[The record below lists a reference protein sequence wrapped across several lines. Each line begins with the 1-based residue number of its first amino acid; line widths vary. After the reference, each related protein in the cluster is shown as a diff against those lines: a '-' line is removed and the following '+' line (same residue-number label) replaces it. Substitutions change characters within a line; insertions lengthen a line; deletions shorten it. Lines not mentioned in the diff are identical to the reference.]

1 MQESQ
6 IETEYPY
13 VMGWRSMLFLIFIGV
28 SLAIFMGYE
37 AERNYSGL
45 TINGIIELGQT
56 GTKVFFWSMSL
67 FMVLVALIGVFGVFE
82 RVRGKSRIAFTNE
95 GVILPSAPWQS
106 KENYFTFES
115 VLELNMK
122 QIGKINFLYVKTA
135 KKTYLIAENRFSNSD
150 EFKNSCSILTS
161 KCNISH

>member
-1 MQESQ
+1 MQESR

-56 GTKVFFWSMSL
+56 GTKVFFWS
-67 FMVLVALIGVFGVFE
+67 
-82 RVRGKSRIAFTNE
+82 K
-95 GVILPSAPWQS
+95 P
-106 KENYFTFES
+106 
-115 VLELNMK
+115 
-122 QIGKINFLYVKTA
+122 
-135 KKTYLIAENRFSNSD
+135 
-150 EFKNSCSILTS
+150 
-161 KCNISH
+161 